1 VNSFHDVISIYGA
14 LFHEGFFIR
23 SVFCKILNNFDQ
35 KKSNM
40 DEWQLTMKV
49 TLEEYYQ
56 ILAQR
61 AENKGITFIWS
72 GEGNLSS
79 EESTEEDSKSGEG
92 DSTSEESGEDDS
104 ESSELGK

>member
-1 VNSFHDVISIYGA
+1 MKGSLSVQFLEEFQTIST
-14 LFHEGFFIR
+14 
-23 SVFCKILNNFDQ
+23 
-35 KKSNM
+35 KKFNM

-56 ILAQR
+56 IQAQR

-72 GEGNLSS
+72 REGNPSS

>member
-1 VNSFHDVISIYGA
+1 MKGSLSVQFLEKFQTIST
-14 LFHEGFFIR
+14 
-23 SVFCKILNNFDQ
+23 
-35 KKSNM
+35 KKFNM

-56 ILAQR
+56 IQAQR

-79 EESTEEDSKSGEG
+79 EESTEEDSKSGEE

>member
-1 VNSFHDVISIYGA
+1 
-14 LFHEGFFIR
+14 
-23 SVFCKILNNFDQ
+23 
-35 KKSNM
+35 M

-56 ILAQR
+56 IQAQR
-61 AENKGITFIWS
+61 AENKGITFIRS

-79 EESTEEDSKSGEG
+79 EESTEEDSKSGEE

-104 ESSELGK
+104 EGSELESSDGDQTEEEDVGAEETDPLQIIITLD